1 MKYKIPTNRNFGI
14 TFFIFFSLLT
24 LYSFILKDN
33 LNTILIIVSLIFL
46 ILGLL
51 NSNLLTPLNKI
62 WMRFGIVL
70 GKIVTPIVL
79 FFIYFGV
86 VTPTGILVKLFKKD
100 ILNIKINKKNKSY
113 WLNKD
118 KNKSNMNN
126 QF

>member
-1 MKYKIPTNRNFGI
+1 
-14 TFFIFFSLLT
+14 
-24 LYSFILKDN
+24 
-33 LNTILIIVSLIFL
+33 
-46 ILGLL
+46 
-51 NSNLLTPLNKI
+51 
-62 WMRFGIVL
+62 MRFGIVL